1 MKNNQPSVQE
11 LKDLYEAATEFYKTG
26 CWNWMWDTDI
36 FGVQNPVTGEIG
48 YCCIMGR
55 GGQHYGLAVY
65 LGTGGLNGYLNIQ
78 SGKINMSSPDALHIQ
93 NCLMASFEDKGF
105 LSEEDL
111 QVIKGLGLKF
121 KGKNAYPQ
129 FRNYEPGYYPWYLNG
144 EEAKYLTVVLK
155 QVIDVA
161 LRFKTN
167 PKMLTSPDKNQ
178 YLVRT
183 PVEGENGLMWEDKWL
198 EPAPEEKTEIGAE
211 PVDTKRLEKIKKKM
225 PERQGIWEMDFF
237 YSPQPIK
244 EEKDDKPYFPF
255 MVLWVEH
262 YSGAVLN
269 FNLIKPAEFAH
280 EIREQFLKF
289 AESAESLPQKIMV
302 KKEEAVKLLEPI
314 TSGLGIH
321 LKKVGIMAA
330 LEKAQIHLYE
340 YFNK

>member
-1 MKNNQPSVQE
+1 MKNKQPSVQE
-11 LKDLYEAATEFYKTG
+11 LKDLYGVAIEFYKTG

-36 FGVQNPVTGEIG
+36 FGVQNPETGETG

-55 GGQHYGLAVY
+55 GGEHFGLAVY
-65 LGTGGLNGYLNIQ
+65 LGTEGLNGYLDIL
-78 SGKINMSSPDALHIQ
+78 SGKINMSSPDALYIQ
-93 NCLMASFEDKGF
+93 NCLMASFEDKKF
-105 LSEEDL
+105 LSKEDL
-111 QVIKGLGLKF
+111 QVIKALGLKF
-121 KGKNAYPQ
+121 KGKKAYPQ
-129 FRNYEPGYYPWYLNG
+129 FRNYESGYYPWYLTG

-155 QVIDVA
+155 QVIEVA

-167 PKMLTSPDKNQ
+167 PKMLTPPRKNQ

-183 PVEGENGLMWEDKWL
+183 PVKEENGLRWEDKWL

-211 PVDTKRLEKIKKKM
+211 PVDVKRLEKIRERA

-244 EEKDDKPYFPF
+244 EEEDEKPYFPF

-269 FNLIKPAEFAH
+269 FNLIKPADFPD
-280 EIREQFLKF
+280 EIREQFLKY
-289 AESAESLPQKIMV
+289 AENAEPIPQEILV
-302 KKEEAVKLLEPI
+302 KKEEAVKLLEPV
-314 TSGLGIH
+314 TSGLGIN
-321 LKKVGIMAA
+321 LIKVEKMKA